1 MVGTLNAIASV
12 LQVPVDKLLDPGEGR
27 KMSRTVWCDDLQ
39 EGHVWDERKA
49 IVLTTDVDTFH
60 FCAKHLSTAFT
71 AVLNHAEQRGM
82 CEIFVPSYGGFELK
96 TSGPR
101 QRPAAEGKGGS
112 NGAPGN
118 M

>member
-1 MVGTLNAIASV
+1 
-12 LQVPVDKLLDPGEGR
+12 
-27 KMSRTVWCDDLQ
+27 MSRTVWCDDVE

-49 IVLTTDVDTFH
+49 IVVTTDVDTFH

-71 AVLNHAEQRGM
+71 SALGHAEQRGM

-101 QRPAAEGKGGS
+101 QRPAAETSQTAANGTPPEPQSRNYGGR
-112 NGAPGN
+112 A
-118 M
+118 